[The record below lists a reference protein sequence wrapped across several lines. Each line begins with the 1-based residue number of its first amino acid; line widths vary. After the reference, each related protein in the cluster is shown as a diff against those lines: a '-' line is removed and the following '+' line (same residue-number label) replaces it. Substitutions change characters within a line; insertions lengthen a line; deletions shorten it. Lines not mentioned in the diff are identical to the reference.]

1 MTDEENNTEQENSN
15 KENEFLK
22 VNLIDTED
30 WEKVNI
36 EVSDGLNNANALSM
50 ILSLLQNSLRLWKME
65 LKRQQWDSF
74 DEKQFEEQAI
84 EMLKWVLPTN

>member
-1 MTDEENNTEQENSN
+1 MTDKENNTEQETSK
-15 KENEFLK
+15 KENKFLK

-74 DEKQFEEQAI
+74 DEKGFEEQAI